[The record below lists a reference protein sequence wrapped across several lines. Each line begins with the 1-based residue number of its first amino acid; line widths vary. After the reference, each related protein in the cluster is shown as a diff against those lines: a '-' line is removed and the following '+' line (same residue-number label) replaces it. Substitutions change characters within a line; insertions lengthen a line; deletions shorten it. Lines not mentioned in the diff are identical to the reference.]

1 MKKILVLGFSF
12 MLCLLTNLTSCSSD
26 STIEEIENQ
35 TSTFQFQEPL
45 LSWEDDQSKVMDYM
59 TGFKLVSS
67 SPYSLIYEGHD
78 CAVSYLYAFTGKEAH
93 LSYVTVA
100 FEKKYK
106 EDVKRYLD
114 KNYTLQGSKDGY
126 LVYADAVS
134 STIITTSEDSQFYLT
149 YMSHKYM
156 AR

>member
-45 LSWEDDQSKVMDYM
+45 LSWEADQSKVMDYM

-78 CAVSYLYAFTGKEAH
+78 CAVSYLYAFTGKEAL

-106 EDVKRYLD
+106 ENVKRYLD
-114 KNYTLQGSKDGY
+114 KNYTLQGTKDGY